1 MGFVIAFVA
10 YRLCRSKRNSGEP
23 FFGKGVH
30 NFPIFYTLSNHRN
43 DAKMFNT
50 KVHSGVEAGG
60 FTAKFEYYTLS
71 RLFYDREGIENRNC
85 CRLVQWNEI
94 DSF

>member
-30 NFPIFYTLSNHRN
+30 NCPMFYTLSNHRN

-50 KVHSGVEAGG
+50 KVHSGVEARWFHG
-60 FTAKFEYYTLS
+60 K
-71 RLFYDREGIENRNC
+71 
-85 CRLVQWNEI
+85 V
-94 DSF
+94 